1 MTLDLFIALISFGFI
16 TAFTP
21 GPNNTMLL
29 AQGVNFGFRRSLPLI
44 FGVGIGFPLM
54 IACLGFG
61 LGKVFEIYPIIYT
74 ALKYIGAAY
83 MIWLAW
89 KVAMSGP
96 VSAQANAAGKPMTFL
111 QAALFQWVNPKG
123 WAMALTGA
131 AVYTVPAHYLLTLT
145 IVAAVFGVICLP
157 VVMCWASFGA
167 GMRGF
172 LQDPARVRV
181 FNIAM
186 AVLLLAS
193 LYPVLAGWE

>member
-1 MTLDLFIALISFGFI
+1 MPMELLAALTVF
-16 TAFTP
+16 AFVASATP
-21 GPNNTMLL
+21 GPNNLMLMTS
-29 AQGVNFGFRRSLPLI
+29 GVNFGFQRTIPHML
-44 FGVGIGFPLM
+44 GVT
-54 IACLGFG
+54 LGFAFMILVVG
-61 LGKVFEIYPIIYT
+61 FGIAQVFAAEPRLYEV
-74 ALKYIGAAY
+74 LKWVSTAY

-89 KVAMSGP
+89 KIAMSGP